1 MTKSLIIVITLT
13 LLALSHSA
21 QAKVRGSS
29 TLDGLYSTILDE
41 QRNLIVQLPNSYDL
55 NKSRHYPVLYLL
67 DGQRNFQHVV
77 GTLDLLNQSHMAD
90 EMIIVAIKNTH
101 RTRDFTPTYDKS
113 YNRWGVSGGADK
125 FLDFIE
131 QELFP
136 YVNRKYRTNGFDIIS
151 GHSLSGLLA
160 IYSLQTRPSLFQAH
174 FAFSPSLW
182 WHEKTVIKS
191 AKTFYAGKQPLNNY
205 LYTNMGNEGGD
216 MLASFQQYKELLKAN
231 TRQGF
236 GYHADL
242 TEHES
247 HNTTALVGH
256 NQAFTQLFKHLSPPQ
271 TYIDEGLEAV
281 LQFYKETTTRY
292 GSALKPSYQT
302 YKSLAY
308 AALKEKEFVKAIQIF
323 KASIEAFT
331 NNSDAYFR
339 LAQAH
344 EMNNELNK
352 AIEMVDKALS
362 LSQIEN
368 VENNAF
374 KTYKTHLLGLREK
387 AH

>member
-1 MTKSLIIVITLT
+1 MTKNLIIVITLT
-13 LLALSHSA
+13 LLALIHSA

-41 QRNLIVQLPNSYDL
+41 QRDLIVQLPNSYEL
-55 NKSRHYPVLYLL
+55 NKNRNYPVLYLL

-90 EMIIVAIKNTH
+90 EMIIVAIKNTY
-101 RTRDFTPTYDKS
+101 RTRDFTPTYDES
-113 YNRWGVSGGADK
+113 YNRWGISGGADK

-136 YVNRKYRTNGFDIIS
+136 YVNKKYRTNGFDIIS

-182 WHEKTVIKS
+182 WHEKTIVKS
-191 AKTFYAGKQPLNNY
+191 AKTFYADKRPLNNY
-205 LYTNMGNEGGD
+205 LYTNMGNEGGH
-216 MLASFQQYKELLKAN
+216 MLTSFQQYKEILKTNA
-231 TRQGF
+231 REGF

-242 TEHES
+242 IEQEG
-247 HNTTALVGH
+247 HNTTALAGH
-256 NQAFTQLFKHLSPPQ
+256 NQAFIQLFKHLSPPQ
-271 TYIDEGLEAV
+271 TDIDEGLEAV
-281 LQFYKETTTRY
+281 LQFYKEAAKQY
-292 GSALKPSYQT
+292 GSALRPSYQT
-302 YKSLAY
+302 YKKLAY

-323 KASIEAFT
+323 ETYIDAYP
-331 NNSDAYFR
+331 NNSGAYFR

-352 AIEMVDKALS
+352 AIKMVDKALT

-374 KTYKTHLLGLREK
+374 KTYKTHLLALRKES
-387 AH
+387 H